1 MTARLLAP
9 ALDPAVLRR
18 LAQDVYEASGI
29 RLGERQEPFL
39 QARLRARLADLKLR
53 SLEEYEKLLR
63 SGDRAAEMDVL
74 LDRLA
79 IHESYFFREAPQ
91 LDVAVGRLLPRA
103 QAAHPGE
110 RVRVWSAGCAAGEE
124 PYSLAML
131 LQERACWQ
139 EGAFDLLGTDLSPS
153 CLERA
158 RRGAYSEPALR
169 DTTPARRARFFER
182 AGAEWRL
189 RESVRRCVRLRR
201 LNLYRDRDLGV
212 MGRFDLILCRNV
224 LLYMDAAARERV
236 VATLRDRLRPGGY
249 LLVGR
254 TETLLNV
261 PSALEASEIE
271 GEAVYRR
278 EGGGGA

>member
-1 MTARLLAP
+1 MTAHPLATP
-9 ALDPAVLRR
+9 LEPAVLQR

-29 RLGERQEPFL
+29 HLGERQEPL
-39 QARLRARLADLKLR
+39 LLARLCARLAELGLR
-53 SLEEYEKLLR
+53 SLDEYEERLR
-63 SGDRAAEMDVL
+63 SGDRGAEMDVL

-79 IHESYFFREAPQ
+79 IHESYFFRETPQ
-91 LDVAVGRLLPRA
+91 LDLAVGRLVPQA

-124 PYSLAML
+124 PYSLVML
-131 LQERACWQ
+131 LQERGVWQ

-153 CLERA
+153 CVERA
-158 RRGAYSEPALR
+158 RRGAYSGPALR

-201 LNLYRDRDLGV
+201 LNLYRSRDLGV
-212 MGRFDLILCRNV
+212 LGRFDLILCRNV

-236 VATLRDRLRPGGY
+236 VAALSDRLRPCGT
-249 LLVGR
+249 LVVGR

-261 PSALEASEIE
+261 ASALETTEID
-271 GEAVYRR
+271 GEVVYRR
-278 EGGGGA
+278 TNGGPA